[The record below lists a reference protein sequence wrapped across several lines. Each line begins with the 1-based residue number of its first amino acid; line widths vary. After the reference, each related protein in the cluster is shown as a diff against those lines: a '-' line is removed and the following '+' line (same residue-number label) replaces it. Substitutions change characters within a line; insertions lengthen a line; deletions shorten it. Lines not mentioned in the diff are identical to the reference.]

1 MNTTFQELIESS
13 EVILADGGMGTLLLA
28 LGLGRGVAPEVW
40 NVEKPEQVRKIH
52 RDYIAAGAQII
63 LTNSFGGSRRRL
75 SFHDLSHR
83 AHELNQAAAQNAR
96 IEAEAAGAP
105 VLVGGSMGPTGALMT
120 PLGDLTFEE
129 AKSNFEEQASAL
141 IDGGV
146 DVLWVETMS
155 DLQEVLAAIEGC
167 RGVSPDFPIVATM
180 TFDAHG
186 HTSMG
191 ISPQA
196 AMEALGGLNLVAI
209 GGNCGN
215 GPVEIETVIETM
227 HKVNPDAVLVSKSNA
242 GAPHMEGDQQVY
254 DASPEVM
261 AEHALRVRDLGA
273 RIIGACCGS
282 TPAHIRAMANA
293 LQVGHSAT

>member
-75 SFHDLSHR
+75 SFHDLSQR
-83 AHELNQAAAQNAR
+83 AHELNQAAAQIAR
-96 IEAEAAGAP
+96 IEAEAAKAP

-129 AKSNFEEQASAL
+129 AKSNFEEQAGAL